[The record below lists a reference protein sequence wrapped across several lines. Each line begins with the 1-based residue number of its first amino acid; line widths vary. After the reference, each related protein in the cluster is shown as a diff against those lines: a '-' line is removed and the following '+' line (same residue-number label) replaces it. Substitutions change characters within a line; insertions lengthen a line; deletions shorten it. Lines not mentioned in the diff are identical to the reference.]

1 WISEIFN
8 KFQDLKIEILNF
20 LPYDFENSIGNSIIE
35 ISHFKMDEIIDFI
48 KNHPSVLDF
57 SILEKEKYRIRLNV
71 KTKDPYLLYAV
82 IKCGVLIDFPVRVR
96 EGNVYW
102 KLISSRKNIDELL
115 EVFEEKNIK
124 FDLLRIG
131 NSPYDLEKDTFKLTY
146 EESKILEMAI
156 ELGFFEIPR
165 KISLEDL
172 ANRLGRSKSSL
183 SVILRRIIR
192 KKIMISS

>member
-1 WISEIFN
+1 
-8 KFQDLKIEILNF
+8 
-20 LPYDFENSIGNSIIE
+20 
-35 ISHFKMDEIIDFI
+35 M
-48 KNHPSVLDF
+48 
-57 SILEKEKYRIRLNV
+57 
-71 KTKDPYLLYAV
+71 
-82 IKCGVLIDFPVRVR
+82 R